1 VDSLVHKDSFLSK
14 QSKNHYLSHSN
25 LSRYQFYNPN
35 KMKEEFLHY
44 IWQFKKFDFVNLK
57 TVQGESLTIANSGQY
72 LQKAGPDFFNAQI
85 VIGTQKWAGNV
96 EIHLKSSDW
105 YVHHHE
111 TDLNYESV
119 ILHVVLEHDTE
130 VFRKDNSEIPVL
142 ELKNY
147 IPKKIIENYNALA
160 VAKSWINCEKEIQNI
175 DHFVFKN
182 WQEKLFFERLQRKV
196 EPIQTLLSETENDW
210 EAVLFCLLSKNFG
223 LNTNGEIFAK
233 VAKSIPFSIIRKES
247 AEFLSI
253 EALLFGR
260 SGLLEKDNEDNYFKD
275 LKSHWTYIQNK
286 YRLEKIIIEPIQ
298 FFKHRP
304 DNFPTIRL
312 AQLSQLYFL
321 RRNLFSLILEAKS
334 LSNFYEI
341 FNVQVSDY
349 WKTHYQFD
357 KESPKK
363 RKALTNSF
371 VDLLLINTI
380 IPLKFSYANSQGK
393 DISEELI
400 ALLHEIPAEKNVI
413 IEKFGSFRIDS
424 KNAFETQSLLQ
435 LKNEYCNYK
444 KCMSCAV
451 GMELMK
457 T

>member
-1 VDSLVHKDSFLSK
+1 
-14 QSKNHYLSHSN
+14 
-25 LSRYQFYNPN
+25 
-35 KMKEEFLHY
+35 MKEDFLHY
-44 IWQFKKFDFVNLK
+44 IWQFKKFDFTNLK
-57 TVQGESLTIANSGQY
+57 TVQGEMLTIVNSGQY

-85 VIGTQKWAGNV
+85 IIANQKWAGNV

-119 ILHVVLEHDTE
+119 ILHVVWEHDTE

-147 IPKKIIENYNALA
+147 IPRNSIENYNALS
-160 VAKSWINCEKEIQNI
+160 VAKSWIYCEKEIQNI
-175 DHFVFKN
+175 DSFILKN

-196 EPIQTLLSETENDW
+196 EPIQKLLSETENDW
-210 EAVLFCLLSKNFG
+210 EAVLFCLLAKNFG
-223 LNTNGEIFAK
+223 LNTNGEILMK

-247 AEFLSI
+247 AELENL
-253 EALLFGR
+253 EALFFGR
-260 SGLLEKDNEDNYFKD
+260 SSLLEKENEDNYFKD
-275 LKSHWTYIQNK
+275 LKFRWIYIQEK
-286 YRLEKIIIEPIQ
+286 YQLKKIIVEPIQ

-312 AQLSQLYFL
+312 AQLAQLYFS
-321 RRNLFSLILEAKS
+321 RRNLFSQILEAKS
-334 LSNFYEI
+334 VSSFYEI
-341 FNVQVSDY
+341 FNVQVSEY

-371 VDLLLINTI
+371 IDLLLINTI
-380 IPLKFSYANSQGK
+380 IPLKFIYANSQGK
-393 DISEELI
+393 DVSEDLI
-400 ALLHEIPAEKNVI
+400 DLLNQIQAEKNVI
-413 IEKFGSFRIDS
+413 IEKFNSFGIES
-424 KNAFETQSLLQ
+424 KTAFETQSLLQ
-435 LKNEYCNYK
+435 LKNEYCNQK
-444 KCMSCAV
+444 RCMNCAI
-451 GMELMK
+451 GLELLK